1 MRTETGF
8 IKSMLILGLFFFL
21 FFFEYK
27 MFALR
32 QSCNCD
38 VVSSAEKAKPRGRR
52 QNSLFLRSAG
62 WMHKQLQQLLVVVM
76 HDGKSNKR
84 ATTDKHYRCCC
95 CCCCEFECRPT
106 SMKNFHFLPTYLVG
120 RNVAIGC

>member
-1 MRTETGF
+1 
-8 IKSMLILGLFFFL
+8 
-21 FFFEYK
+21 

-76 HDGKSNKR
+76 HEGKSNK
-84 ATTDKHYRCCC
+84 KK
-95 CCCCEFECRPT
+95 EQQQT
-106 SMKNFHFLPTYLVG
+106 SIIDVAVVVVVANSSADQLV
-120 RNVAIGC
+120 